1 MFRHFIAC
9 SLTILTSSVL
19 LLAHGDATHIMGTI
33 TAVQGDHVTIKQQ
46 DGKSVMVM
54 MGKTTKYLKAEKTA
68 TGAELKVGTRVV
80 IDAKMDEKMKMFA
93 AEEVRI
99 GVAARP
105 AADGKA
111 TAAAPADRHAGHE

>member
-1 MFRHFIAC
+1 MFRQLIVC
-9 SLTILTSSVL
+9 SLTILISSAL

-33 TAVQGDHVTIKQQ
+33 TTVQGDHVTIKQQ

-54 MGKTTKYLKAEKTA
+54 MGKTTKYMKAEKPA
-68 TGAELKVGTRVV
+68 TGADLQVGARVV

-99 GVAARP
+99 GVVTRAEPDSKAR
-105 AADGKA
+105 
-111 TAAAPADRHAGHE
+111 AAAPADTHAGHK